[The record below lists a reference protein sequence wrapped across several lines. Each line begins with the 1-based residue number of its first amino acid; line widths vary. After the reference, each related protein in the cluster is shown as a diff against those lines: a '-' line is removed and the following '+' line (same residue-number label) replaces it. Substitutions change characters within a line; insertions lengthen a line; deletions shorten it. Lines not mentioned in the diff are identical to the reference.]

1 MDALRADDPPKIG
14 DYLLSGRL
22 GAGGMGE
29 VFFGRSPGGRAVA
42 VKVIYPIFAHNTEFR
57 RRFRLE
63 VEAGRKVGGFHA
75 AQVVDADLD
84 ADRPWMVTAY
94 IAGPSLSQVLAQ
106 HHALPVQSVRVLGN
120 GLAEALAAI
129 HAAGIIHRDLKPSNI
144 LLADDGPRVIDF
156 GIARAIDASGITM
169 RPGTP
174 GFMAPEVLTE
184 GVLTTA
190 CDVFALGVVLAFAA
204 GVRPFGDGPPEAIA
218 YRVVHEEPDLKDL
231 PPQIRDLV
239 TACME
244 KVPARRPT
252 PAQILE
258 RFADYDSGGP
268 WLPLPAHKMVTTY
281 VPPHAPTKVA
291 NTGPLHHS
299 KLLGEAEQIARA
311 IADKY
316 NRAVALVEV
325 AEVVSRFDRAH
336 AARLLDDALHP
347 THNAPAF
354 PIRGTILESLVVLC
368 PAELGTVI
376 SRTDQI
382 LAAQILA
389 DIRHGSQVISQN
401 QNVVNRIVWL
411 AEGLASGNP
420 ACAESIT
427 RVITDKPKRLE
438 ALAKVAMVVAS
449 TDPVRAEQMTRAI
462 TARPEQADSVAVDQ
476 DGKAGIWRRRR
487 RTPGLP
493 GMVPK
498 PRTEVD
504 EDPARYWSVRARCEI
519 AVQVTGAESIHAG
532 WLADPRQFVPT
543 IIAVGESPGGTVA
556 RAAPAGTNSAYA
568 KQLLAEAEK
577 MADSIRGADLRA
589 EAMVTVR
596 TAAARNAPAQA
607 LPLLTEAEQFAR
619 TISRD
624 SARFDAL
631 EEVAL
636 AAARTVPA
644 LAEQIARS
652 LRHLQDK
659 VAEIALAIMLT
670 DAILAERIAAAIVDE
685 YWHDFVLAV
694 IAIRTDPANARSLLM
709 TAEKAAHG
717 KPYYLRSVAM
727 VTDRIDPAHAEQI
740 ARGMRKLAITLD
752 PDCWE
757 VLALTD
763 LASLY
768 QRTGA
773 GLHVDESALRI

>member
-1 MDALRADDPPKIG
+1 MDALSADDPRKIG

-42 VKVIYPIFAHNTEFR
+42 VKVIYPIFAHNAEFR

-75 AQVVDADLD
+75 AQVVDADPD
-84 ADRPWMVTAY
+84 GVRPWMVTAY

-156 GIARAIDASGITM
+156 GIARAIDASGVTM

-174 GFMAPEVLTE
+174 GFMAPEVLTN

-204 GVRPFGDGPPEAIA
+204 GVRPFGAGPPEAIA
-218 YRVVHEEPDLKDL
+218 YRVVFEEPDLKDL
-231 PPQIRDLV
+231 PPQLRDLV

-258 RFADYDSGGP
+258 RFADYDSAGP

-281 VPPHAPTKVA
+281 VPTQAPTKVA
-291 NTGPLHHS
+291 STGPLHHS
-299 KLLGEAEQIARA
+299 KLLAEAEQIARA

-316 NRAVALVEV
+316 NRAMALVEV
-325 AEVVSRFDRAH
+325 AEVVSRFDPAH

-347 THNAPAF
+347 AHNSPAL
-354 PIRGTILESLVVLC
+354 PVRGTILESLVVLC
-368 PAELGTVI
+368 PAELGKVI

-382 LAAQILA
+382 LASQILA

-449 TDPVRAEQMTRAI
+449 TDPIRAEQMARAI
-462 TARPEQADSVAVDQ
+462 TAGPEQADSVAVDQ
-476 DGKAGIWRRRR
+476 DGKAGIWRQRR

-493 GMVPK
+493 GTVPK
-498 PRTEVD
+498 PRAEVD
-504 EDPARYWSVRARCEI
+504 EDAARYWSVRALCEI

-543 IIAVGESPGGTVA
+543 IIAVGDSPGGTFR
-556 RAAPAGTNSAYA
+556 RAAPAGIDSGRL
-568 KQLLAEAEK
+568 KQLLAEAES
-577 MADSIRGADLRA
+577 MARSIRGADLRA

-624 SARFDAL
+624 SVRFDAL

-644 LAEQIARS
+644 LAEQVTRS
-652 LRHLQDK
+652 LRHLQGK
-659 VAEIALAIMLT
+659 VAEIALAITLT
-670 DAILAERIAAAIVDE
+670 DPILAERIAAAIVDE
-685 YWHDFVLAV
+685 YWHEFVLAV
-694 IAIRTDPANARSLLM
+694 IAIRTDPASAGSLLM
-709 TAEKAAHG
+709 KAEKAARG
-717 KPYYLRSVAM
+717 EPYYLRSVAM

-740 ARGMRKLAITLD
+740 ARSMRKLAITLD

-768 QRTGA
+768 QRTSAGSHAYEGA
-773 GLHVDESALRI
+773 LKT